1 MSETPITD
9 DFFEAFGA
17 EDGYQ
22 SAQEPETEE
31 TVAEETAETEQTNE
45 NAPAEGAEAAQSG
58 EQKADEDTPAENG
71 KPSDAAQESETFTL
85 KVNKEEKTVTR
96 EQMIAY
102 AQKGADY
109 DRVKAAVE
117 QAKSDN
123 TALKEQIAGMQE
135 GHELLTQLASD
146 AKVTVAELLDTM
158 RANRYKGQGLS
169 DDAARERVAREK
181 AEKALE
187 AEKGKNPAPRAETPA
202 QRAAREVK
210 EFRAEFPDADLSK
223 EQMDKLMGDV
233 QNGMSLTEAYRK
245 QESAEKDA
253 RIRQLEEELAAEKK
267 NRENR
272 ASSPGSQS
280 DSGARQV
287 RDKYD
292 DFFDAFN

>member
-9 DFFEAFGA
+9 EFFAAFGD

-22 SAQEPETEE
+22 SAQEPETED
-31 TVAEETAETEQTNE
+31 TAAEDPTETEQTDA
-45 NAPAEGAEAAQSG
+45 NAPAEAAETSQDG
-58 EQKADEDTPAENG
+58 ESAADEETPAEET
-71 KPSDAAQESETFTL
+71 KPATAPQEPVTFTL
-85 KVNKEEKTVTR
+85 KVNKEEKTVTKD
-96 EQMIAY
+96 QMIAY
-102 AQKGADY
+102 AQKGVDY
-109 DRVKAAVE
+109 DRVKAAAE

-123 TALKEQIAGMQE
+123 TALKEQLAQMQE
-135 GHELLTQLASD
+135 GHDLLTQLAEDSNIS
-146 AKVTVAELLDTM
+146 VAELLDAM

-169 DDAARERVAREK
+169 DDAAKERVAREK

-187 AEKGKNPAPRAETPA
+187 AEKSKNPAPKAETPA
-202 QRAAREVK
+202 ERAAREVA
-210 EFRAEFPDADLSK
+210 EFRAEYPNADLSK

-233 QNGMSLTEAYRK
+233 QNGMTLTEAYRK

-272 ASSPGSQS
+272 STSPGSQS

-287 RDKYD
+287 RNQYD